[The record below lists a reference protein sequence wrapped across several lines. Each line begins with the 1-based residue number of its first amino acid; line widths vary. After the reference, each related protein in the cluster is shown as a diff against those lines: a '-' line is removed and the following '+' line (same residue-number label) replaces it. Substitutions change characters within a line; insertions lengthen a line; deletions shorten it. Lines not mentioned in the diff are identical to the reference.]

1 MFGALAFLLTFFAA
15 GGSLGVQVYDLPP
28 DIRAQSAIYNLQG
41 VVVGQIVP
49 GGAASRSSLRV
60 NDIITEVAAEP
71 VTDVP
76 SLLSILS
83 HHSAG
88 ETVQV
93 GIVRPGN
100 KLPWPT
106 IALRVKLGAASSGPD
121 TRPANVVSPTTP
133 VKRIVQPGG
142 LRTVD
147 ASGALAVSPRQR
159 GVCRTLAPGGWD
171 IVGARDQGDAIDV
184 MSGDHNSYAG
194 WSIRGV
200 NPQMRPYYGDMY
212 ADPSTSSRYVVGM
225 VGQTLGSRGQFSF
238 VGQPTQIGAGFVA
251 QELASASHRAMIVY
265 RLYPSPP
272 FSPQG
277 SYIISLR
284 IAIAPRSGGDRALN
298 TAVGVAA
305 ATQCTTQFIAPKNGD
320 ISLPRPGDAFDR
332 KRKSETGD
340 LTDYNVQLG
349 SQYAHSPSTGQNYL
363 LDRASQ
369 YDSNGPDGPGYYR
382 KVGNS
387 YEKLVPG
394 IQ

>member
-1 MFGALAFLLTFFAA
+1 MIRALGFLLSLVAA

-28 DIRAQSAIYNLQG
+28 DMRAQSAIYNLQG

-71 VTDVP
+71 VTTVQ
-76 SLLSILS
+76 SLLSILAR
-83 HHSAG
+83 HRPG

-106 IALRVKLGAASSGPD
+106 IALRVKLGAASGRSD
-121 TRPANVVSPTTP
+121 TEPGHVVSPTTP
-133 VKRIVQPGG
+133 GRRVIQPGG

-147 ASGALAVSPRQR
+147 ASGALTVSPKQR
-159 GVCRTLAPGGWD
+159 GVCRTLAPAGWD
-171 IVGARDQGDAIDV
+171 IVGSRDQGDAVDV
-184 MSGDHNSYAG
+184 MSTDHSSYAG
-194 WSIRGV
+194 WNIRGV
-200 NPQMRPYYGDMY
+200 NPQMRAYYGDLY
-212 ADPSTSSRYVVGM
+212 ADPPTSSRYMVWM
-225 VGQTLGSRGQFSF
+225 VGQTMGTQGQFSF
-238 VGQPTQIGAGFVA
+238 VGQPMQIGAGFVA
-251 QELASASHRAMIVY
+251 QELASPSHRAMIVY
-265 RLYPSPP
+265 RLYPAPP

-382 KVGNS
+382 RVGNS

>member
-1 MFGALAFLLTFFAA
+1 MIRALGFLLSLFAA

-28 DIRAQSAIYNLQG
+28 DMRAQSAIYNLQG

-60 NDIITEVAAEP
+60 NDIITEVAPEP
-71 VTDVP
+71 VTNVQ

-83 HHSAG
+83 RHSAG

-106 IALRVKLGAASSGPD
+106 IALRVKLGAASGGTD
-121 TRPANVVSPTTP
+121 TQPAYVVGPTTP
-133 VKRIVQPGG
+133 GKRVVQPGG
-142 LRTVD
+142 RTVD
-147 ASGALAVSPRQR
+147 ASGAVAVSPRQR

-184 MSGDHNSYAG
+184 MSADHSSYAG

-212 ADPSTSSRYVVGM
+212 ADPTTSSRYMLGM
-225 VGQTLGSRGQFSF
+225 VGQTMGTQGQFSF
-238 VGQPTQIGAGFVA
+238 VGQPMQIGAGFVA
-251 QELASASHRAMIVY
+251 QELASPSHRAMIVY
-265 RLYPSPP
+265 RLYPSPAL
-272 FSPQG
+272 SPQG

-284 IAIAPRSGGDRALN
+284 IAIAPRAGGDRALN

-305 ATQCTTQFIAPKNGD
+305 ATQCTTQFVAPKNGD